1 MDLRFFDEI
10 CELPGPE
17 PHVVFVETAFG
28 KAPEK
33 SRHAVFQHFAARR
46 KQRSGRRDHAAER
59 DEVVLVAAGAVQQQ
73 QRARIGLG
81 TFFKAMN
88 EGQGH
93 QAVRSAACRSGNT
106 ASISLRRASRNGGSF
121 RSWPSVS
128 TGSST
133 AKPGTSVAISNRMP
147 PGSRK

>member
-1 MDLRFFDEI
+1 MGSRFFDEI
-10 CELPGPE
+10 GELQGAVA
-17 PHVVFVETAFG
+17 HIVLVEAALG

-33 SRHAVFQHFAARR
+33 SRHAVFQDFSARR
-46 KQRSGRRDHAAER
+46 KQRRVRRDHATER
-59 DEVVLVAAGAVQQQ
+59 DEIVLVATGAVQQQ
-73 QRARIGLG
+73 HRARIGLG
-81 TFFKAMN
+81 AFFKAMS
-88 EGQGH
+88 EGQRH
-93 QAVRSAACRSGNT
+93 QAVRSAACRSGST

-133 AKPGTSVAISNRMP
+133 AKPGASVAISNRMP